1 MYAGISPLGHANILN
16 PGGFTEAPYTATF
29 KGVVVAKN
37 AEDPG
42 NRVWLSDGTG
52 ERSGLNSYGAEF
64 WGKVSVGDEVLVYT
78 EISPYLNQTEM
89 LYPKLIEIMSTGN
102 EINES
107 TVISGADLDK
117 NISADTD
124 PAEKWEG
131 VLVTVENAEA
141 MSFTAPYFFMSDDG
155 GTTEFRVGNGFDLF
169 DAPFNDLLMDVGAKY
184 NITGLVINRDG
195 DYRIVPRDLSDIEL
209 VQGVNVEEETGLTL
223 KIWPNPASS
232 SIRIKAEEGIKSIEV
247 YDSRGAILMSL
258 NPGSESTDINIDNF
272 RGGIYFVKTITESGD
287 NYINRIIKR

>member
-1 MYAGISPLGHANILN
+1 
-16 PGGFTEAPYTATF
+16 
-29 KGVVVAKN
+29 
-37 AEDPG
+37 
-42 NRVWLSDGTG
+42 LSDGTG

-89 LYPKLIEIMSTGN
+89 LYPKLIEVMSTGN
-102 EINES
+102 AINES

-117 NISADTD
+117 DVPADTD

-141 MSFTAPYFFMSDDG
+141 MSFTAPYFFVSDDG

-169 DAPFNDLLMDVGAKY
+169 DAPFNDLLMDIGAKY

-195 DYRIVPRDLSDIEL
+195 DYRIVPRDLSDIVL
-209 VQGVNVEEETGLTL
+209 VQGVNVEEKSGLSIN
-223 KIWPNPASS
+223 IWPNPASS
-232 SIRIKAEEGIKSIEV
+232 TLRIKAEEVIKSIEI
-247 YDSRGAILMSL
+247 YDSRGALLMSL
-258 NPGSESTDINIDNF
+258 NPEAESAEINVENF
-272 RGGIYFVKTITESGD
+272 RGGIYYVKTNTESGNNFID
-287 NYINRIIKR
+287 KIIKR